1 MRWNS
6 SRSEYEREWTIP
18 AMQEELTRWLIVYGD
33 KEVPANFLLSGT
45 YVPDFEPK
53 WVLEATYFKYLAR
66 TNGGTLRLSKKGLR
80 VIKLNGGSNHDRI
93 NSTC

>member
-1 MRWNS
+1 
-6 SRSEYEREWTIP
+6 
-18 AMQEELTRWLIVYGD
+18 MQEELTRWLIVYGD

-66 TNGGTLRLSKKGLR
+66 TNGGSKLEKYDEGTLRLSKKGLR